1 MEDQTVSN
9 RFITRT
15 PPAFDTPDLERRP
28 PVGTP
33 GAVGCSSGR
42 ILGRP
47 AGSCDGS
54 DPEHADRLWA
64 NPMGISLGRMRV
76 SDLVLVDHEG
86 NLLEGDRLAVD
97 PVGVLLHAAV
107 HRARPDVIGVCH
119 AHSTYGSAWS
129 AFGRPVDP
137 ITQDTAVFF
146 EQQAIITEP
155 RVAFDAAQA
164 DRFAAGF
171 GDRKVA
177 IQTGHGIFTTGQTI
191 DEAAWWFMSMDR
203 ACQVQLLAEAAGSP
217 QRWPDEMARGLSAG
231 LGSAEFGWLSFQ
243 TVWDRSPKRTR
254 TCSTDPDP
262 DPGGRDRTT
271 WSRVGGSRV
280 GGSRV
285 SGAPA
290 RRWPTRPRSGA
301 RPGCEPPDVDQQ
313 ELLADRHSVPEPT
326 SPLT

>member
-15 PPAFDTPDLERRP
+15 PPAFDTPDLERRHRLERLAG
-28 PVGTP
+28 VCR
-33 GAVGCSSGR
+33 VFGR
-42 ILGRP
+42 AGFSEGLLGHVTVR
-47 AGSCDGS
+47 

-86 NLLEGDRLAVD
+86 NLLEGDRPVN

-243 TVWDRSPKRTR
+243 TVWDEIAE
-254 TCSTDPDP
+254 TDPDLF
-262 DPGGRDRTT
+262 D
-271 WSRVGGSRV
+271 
-280 GGSRV
+280 
-285 SGAPA
+285 
-290 RRWPTRPRSGA
+290 
-301 RPGCEPPDVDQQ
+301 
-313 ELLADRHSVPEPT
+313 
-326 SPLT
+326 